1 MSMKENAMT
10 NMQETFAKALIAMLD
25 EKPLADITVKD
36 IAGRCGVSR
45 QSFYYYFGDIFGLIE
60 WIFVRETEK
69 ALEEFSDIDSWTTG
83 FVRIMKRFR
92 SRHAFVLSVY
102 SSVQRDQIE
111 LFMYRV
117 LYQYMI
123 RVVDTEAS
131 GLRVTEDQKAFIANF
146 YTLSLNAVMLDW
158 IKKGMVE
165 EPLEVAEKVSFLIEG
180 DFRKALLRFQEKNRL
195 H

>member
-1 MSMKENAMT
+1 MT
-10 NMQETFAKALIAMLD
+10 NMQEIFARTLIDMLE
-25 EKPLADITVKD
+25 EKPLSDITVKD

-45 QSFYYYFGDIFGLIE
+45 QSFYYYFGDIYGLIE
-60 WIFVRETEK
+60 WIFVTETEK

-83 FVRIMKRFR
+83 FVRIMKRLR
-92 SRHAFVLSVY
+92 SRRSLVLSTY
-102 SSVQRDQIE
+102 GSVQRDQIE

-123 RVVDTEAS
+123 RVVETEAS
-131 GLRVTEDQKAFIANF
+131 GLRVTEQQKDFIANF

-158 IKKGMVE
+158 IRKGMIE
-165 EPLEVAEKVSFLIEG
+165 EPREIAEKVGFLIEG